1 MPWWF
6 LGEKRGERGRGEK
19 LTDPLANLELNV
31 ELEVIHREGVDAGCL
46 YREGVSTAEGGGALE
61 GS

>member
-19 LTDPLANLELNV
+19 LTDPFANPERNV
-31 ELEVIHREGVDAGCL
+31 ELEVIRLEGVGAGYL
-46 YREGVSTAEGGGALE
+46 RREGVSITEGGGALE